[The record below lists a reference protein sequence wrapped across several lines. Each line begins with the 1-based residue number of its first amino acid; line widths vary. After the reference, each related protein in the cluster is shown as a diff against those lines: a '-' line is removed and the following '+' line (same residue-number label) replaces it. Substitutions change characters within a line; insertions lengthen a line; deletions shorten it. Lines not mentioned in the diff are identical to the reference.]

1 MDIEI
6 SFDGKVLRTPIYIKM
21 DAYDQLVLM
30 CSQLGIVGYHR
41 DVWLGRK
48 LEMETEKAKPE
59 QQIKDAPVLSVKQ
72 VRTMREAILT
82 KFGTN
87 LL

>member
-1 MDIEI
+1 MNIEI
-6 SFDGKVLRTPIYIKM
+6 SFDGKVLHTPIYTKM

-30 CSQLGIVGYHR
+30 CSQLGIVGYHG
-41 DVWLGRK
+41 DVWPDRK
-48 LEMETEKAKPE
+48 LDMETEEAKPE
-59 QQIKDAPVLSVKQ
+59 QQMKDAPVLSVKQ